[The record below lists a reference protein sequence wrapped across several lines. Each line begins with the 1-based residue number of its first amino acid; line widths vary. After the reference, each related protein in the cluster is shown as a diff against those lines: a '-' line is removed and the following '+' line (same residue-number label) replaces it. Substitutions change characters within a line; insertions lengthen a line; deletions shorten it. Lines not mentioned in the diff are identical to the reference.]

1 MDSKMNDRKVARK
14 TSQESRMTLYR
25 LTGLRSLKDAIR
37 EKYLDSDGFTEQS
50 VTVGD
55 RAALLITGKTDER
68 DPGWSKV
75 LAGISGKPVALK
87 NSVAAAALI
96 IEDRRDPEPSSTDNH
111 PSAGSIRE
119 EGRQAWAL
127 TFGMGFQLLDQRHV
141 DNGFGQRIAVRCA
154 DPLGLNSISKTT
166 LDERPRIERSTIPSG
181 APLRSFG
188 FQDLGD
194 LATRLVVDGRVDGI
208 GTTTKAVKLRGAD
221 ALSLPLSKGAD
232 RLISDLDQIKA
243 ALAKK
248 PATEELAALEQLAQ
262 VKDKN
267 QIAELD
273 AKLLD
278 AIGADDS
285 PLLALSFPH
294 ELIDEYGTVGAH
306 KLSGT
311 RERNTRDY
319 LPTLQDILEPVR
331 EVVKAE
337 RLRKLDR
344 LAVLLFE
351 NADDDAPS
359 SPKIPAKKWL
369 AFQTELG
376 DRRYFLHNG
385 RWFQMDRIY
394 ADVVKRRTRAIFDR
408 GPYLNKLPDWELV
421 EVPGAEKEQK
431 KRNAELYYN
440 QKLAQSLGG
449 LCLDQKLVTSEI
461 HKHGIEACDVLLNDG
476 TFIHVK
482 HVDAS
487 SPASH
492 LLAQALVSTEVLSYD
507 KTAQSNLAARI
518 SEQGGDPDKFQLKPA
533 RVVIIMA
540 REGKPLNA
548 DSLFTFTQVN
558 LSRQVAQLE
567 QQHVDVFIAPILRTR
582 QVPPNE

>member
-1 MDSKMNDRKVARK
+1 MDDHKVSRK
-14 TSQESRMTLYR
+14 TSHESRMTLYR
-25 LTGLRSLKDAIR
+25 LTGLRNLKDAIR
-37 EKYLDSDGFTEQS
+37 EKYLESEGFTEQS

-55 RAALLITGKTDER
+55 RAALLITGKTDEK

-75 LAGISGKPVALK
+75 LAGISGKPVVLK

-96 IEDRRDPEPSSTDNH
+96 IEDSRGPEPSTTDPH
-111 PSAGSIRE
+111 AHVGSDE
-119 EGRQAWAL
+119 NLELTAWAL

-208 GTTTKAVKLRGAD
+208 GTTTRAVKIRGAD
-221 ALSLPLSKGAD
+221 ALSLPLSKEAD
-232 RLISDLDQIKA
+232 RLIRDLDQVKA

-262 VKDKN
+262 VKDKDK
-267 QIAELD
+267 IAELD
-273 AKLLD
+273 AKLME

-285 PLLALSFPH
+285 PLLTLSFPH
-294 ELIDEYGTVGAH
+294 ELIDEYGSVGAY
-306 KLSGT
+306 KLLGT
-311 RERNTRDY
+311 RERKARDY

-331 EVVKAE
+331 EVVGVE
-337 RLRKLDR
+337 RLQKLDR

-369 AFQTELG
+369 AFQTELEE
-376 DRRYFLHNG
+376 RRFFLHNG
-385 RWFQMDRIY
+385 RWFLMDRAY
-394 ADVVKRRTRAIFDR
+394 AEVVKRRTRAIFDR
-408 GPYLNKLPDWELV
+408 GPYLSELPDWELV
-421 EVPGAEKEQK
+421 EVPGDEKEQK
-431 KRNAELYYN
+431 KRNAELSYN

-449 LCLDQKLVTSEI
+449 LCLDQKLVRSEI

-492 LLAQALVSTEVLSYD
+492 LLAQALVSTEVLTYD

-518 SEQGGDPDKFQLKPA
+518 SEQGGAPEEFQLKPS
-533 RVVIIMA
+533 RVVIVMA
-540 REGKPLNA
+540 REGKLLDA

-582 QVPPNE
+582 QLVSKE